1 VREKWR
7 RLGAYISTE
16 RCSYIKRSEDIIKQM
31 RLSRIKFI
39 AISLSLAAFRFAA
52 ADLVDPLNGCK
63 LPCLAGKITSLL
75 FTISIPIV
83 SIMVLV
89 GGFQIMTAGGNPEKA
104 SSGKKTILYAAI
116 GFLVVLMADQVPKI
130 LQNLFA

>member
-1 VREKWR
+1 MKIVVVTI
-7 RLGAYISTE
+7 LLA
-16 RCSYIKRSEDIIKQM
+16 
-31 RLSRIKFI
+31 LSFFI
-39 AISLSLAAFRFAA
+39 ASEFAS
-52 ADLVDPLNGCK
+52 ADLDPGPLGNCN
-63 LPCLAGKITSLL
+63 LPCVADKITGLL
-75 FTISIPIV
+75 LTISIPIA

-89 GGFQIMTAGGNPEKA
+89 GGFQMMTAGGNPEKF